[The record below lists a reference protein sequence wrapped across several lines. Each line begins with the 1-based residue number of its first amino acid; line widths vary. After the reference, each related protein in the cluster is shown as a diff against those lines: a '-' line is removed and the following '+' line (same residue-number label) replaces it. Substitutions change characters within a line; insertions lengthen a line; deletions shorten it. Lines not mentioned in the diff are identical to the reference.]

1 MAAER
6 CGFPTQISVSFLNDF
21 RAENKDKAEAEAYD
35 GLALKLF
42 KEVSYDER
50 IYEFG

>member
-1 MAAER
+1 M
-6 CGFPTQISVSFLNDF
+6 
-21 RAENKDKAEAEAYD
+21 AENKDKAEVDLYD

-42 KEVSYDER
+42 NGVYYDER